1 MAVKH
6 SAEVTISDLT
16 DGFSVSLSRDSLV
29 FQANTTKAGSAQS
42 ASVTVEAAQGLYQ
55 YDCSVTNSEI
65 TIANNSGTAITN
77 SSSSNIYTG
86 VTKASGSLTPV
97 VTINVK
103 TDLTC
108 ADAPYTVTIPVSVTS
123 GSDTLTYT
131 KQVTVSLPPQGATGA
146 GAYIY
151 TLNLSPDSMV
161 RAEGGTLTPT
171 KFTAS
176 STRAQGTGSPQS
188 YQGRFKIEELAGTT
202 WTAKYT
208 SSSNEASKEYTPTST
223 AEMVRVSLYLAGGT
237 STLLATRTVS
247 IANDGATGGT
257 GPTGKGVSSVTPWYK
272 TNNSTTAPSGSGS
285 SDGWS
290 TTPTAP
296 TASNKYLWSYDVIA
310 YTSGDPATTA
320 KHIVGTYG
328 EKGEQ
333 GEPGDD
339 PYTLS
344 ITSDNG
350 VVLRNNTGQTTLTA
364 HVFQAGAELGT
375 MPTGHAIKWYVDGT
389 LTETDNALP
398 ATFTRTAAQVTNK
411 CVVCAKLEG

>member
-29 FQANTTKAGSAQS
+29 FQANTTKANTAQS

-65 TIANNSGTAITN
+65 TIVNKSGTAITN

-97 VTINVK
+97 VTVNVK
-103 TDLTC
+103 ADLTC

-131 KQVTVSLPPQGATGA
+131 KQVTVSLPPQGATGD

-161 RAEGGTLTPT
+161 RAEGGALTPT

-208 SSSNEASKEYTPTST
+208 SSANEASKEYTPTST

-257 GPTGKGVSSVTPWYK
+257 GPTGKGISSMTSYFA
-272 TNNSTTAPSGSGS
+272 TSNSTTAPADSAF
-285 SDGWS
+285 S
-290 TTPTAP
+290 TTMTPP
-296 TASNKYLWSYDVIA
+296 SASNKYLWERDLITYTDSSTA
-310 YTSGDPATTA
+310 YTS

-364 HVFQAGAELGT
+364 HVYQAGAELST
-375 MPTGHAIKWYVDGT
+375 MPSGCSVKWYVDGT
-389 LTETDNALP
+389 LTETDTSLP
-398 ATFTRTAAQVTNK
+398 ATFTRTAAQVANK